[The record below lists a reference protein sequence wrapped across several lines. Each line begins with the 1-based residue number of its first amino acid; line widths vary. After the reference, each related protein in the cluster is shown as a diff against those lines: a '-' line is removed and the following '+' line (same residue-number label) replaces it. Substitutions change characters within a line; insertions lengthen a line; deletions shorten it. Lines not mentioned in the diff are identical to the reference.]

1 MATVQGLDVSKWQD
15 DNTTPQ
21 QIDFNKAKRAG
32 AYFVFIKASQDV
44 YADPDFAYNWNA
56 AKTAGLI
63 RGAYHFFDY
72 RKSPK
77 TQADYLASLL
87 KDDWGELPPVLDFE
101 KHPAWDLPT
110 RDKCLRMIKEFFTQ
124 LETTC
129 PKKPLFYT
137 NPSMIKYTLSPIPD
151 WLLEHPLW
159 IAHYYVSAP
168 SYKPW
173 AKWHFWQYSDRGDGL
188 AYGMESLQVDMNWW
202 NGTLEELHQFA
213 NLEPPPPPPPT
224 LEERLAK
231 LEAEARAHGWNV

>member
-1 MATVQGLDVSKWQD
+1 MATVQGIDVSKWQD

-56 AKTAGLI
+56 AKAAGLI

-77 TQADYLASLL
+77 AQADYLTSLL
-87 KDDWGELPPVLDFE
+87 KNDWGELPPVLDFE

-110 RDKCLRMIKEFFTQ
+110 REKCLRMIKEFFTQ

-129 PKKPLFYT
+129 PKKT
-137 NPSMIKYTLSPIPD
+137 H
-151 WLLEHPLW
+151 LLYQPQHDQIYSQPHP
-159 IAHYYVSAP
+159 
-168 SYKPW
+168 
-173 AKWHFWQYSDRGDGL
+173 
-188 AYGMESLQVDMNWW
+188 
-202 NGTLEELHQFA
+202 
-213 NLEPPPPPPPT
+213 
-224 LEERLAK
+224 RLAAGIPAVGRS
-231 LEAEARAHGWNV
+231 LLCQRAQLQTLGKVAFLAVF